1 MAYGHGQPHCCE
13 GHAIHRL
20 AAIDGR
26 QRLGE
31 DRVTPRSGGPMIA
44 RRLGGS
50 MELILL
56 LGAVLALGNIV
67 ASVAVLRVSVL
78 SPSTSLASGGS

>member
-1 MAYGHGQPHCCE
+1 
-13 GHAIHRL
+13 
-20 AAIDGR
+20 
-26 QRLGE
+26 
-31 DRVTPRSGGPMIA
+31 
-44 RRLGGS
+44 